1 LKNFAR
7 RLENNMNIY
16 LGRKKAK
23 NDIYGIIYVYYFTT
37 LITPIQIYASLYE
50 DSAPYFDKFKKMIN
64 YLEKIDNRYNYSFKL
79 TIEQAEKFIFDMKNN
94 FIQEDIEKYNL

>member
-1 LKNFAR
+1 
-7 RLENNMNIY
+7 
-16 LGRKKAK
+16 
-23 NDIYGIIYVYYFTT
+23 
-37 LITPIQIYASLYE
+37 
-50 DSAPYFDKFKKMIN
+50 MIN